1 MFDRLLRTLTLA
13 VALFGSLTLA
23 CAPAQHDVA
32 AVDQPLAQGFPELA
46 SPENAFVWM
55 IEKKGL
61 KPSFLFGTM
70 HAGDERFTK
79 FNDTVKIVFK
89 TADAV
94 YTELPMDEMEEIQ
107 QALAA
112 STMLPADKSLADY
125 VDADVLADFHTIVGE
140 YGYPPEVTDR
150 FRPVMASML
159 LQQLPLLKRYGAAKA
174 LDEKI
179 YMAAKRAGKEV
190 GGVEFVEEQ
199 LAAFNVLS
207 DEEAGQAMRKA
218 VKLTMEDRKT
228 GRDRINEL
236 VYFYLLGDEKQ
247 INNYLLEDY
256 DANDPLDVRFM
267 DALLTKRNVVMAERV
282 AKMTK
287 ENPEKVYVFA
297 FGTLHF
303 VGSDSVVTMLREQ
316 GYKVTR
322 LTAPKATDEAGN
334 TSGEPTKAVKY

>member
-1 MFDRLLRTLTLA
+1 MFDRLLRTLTPALA
-13 VALFGSLTLA
+13 LLAALTLA
-23 CAPAQHDVA
+23 PIAPAQHDVA
-32 AVDQPLAQGFPELA
+32 TVDQTQAQKFPELA

-55 IEKKGL
+55 IEKKGR

-79 FNDTVKIVFK
+79 FNDTVKVIFK

-107 QALAA
+107 KALTT
-112 STMLPADKSLADY
+112 STMLPAGKSLGDY
-125 VDADVLADFHTIVGE
+125 VDADVLADFHEIVKG
-140 YGYPPEVTDR
+140 YGFPPEATSQ

-179 YMAAKRAGKEV
+179 YMAAKRAGKDV
-190 GGVEFVEEQ
+190 GGVEVVEEQ

-207 DEEAGQAMRKA
+207 DEEAGRAMRKA
-218 VKLTMEDRKT
+218 VKLTMEDLKT

-236 VYFYLLGDEKQ
+236 IYYYLLGDEKQ
-247 INNYLLEDY
+247 IYNYMLEDY

-267 DALLTKRNVVMAERV
+267 EALLTKRNVVMAERV

-287 ENPEKVYVFA
+287 ENPQKVYVFA

-303 VGSDSVVTMLREQ
+303 VGPDSVVTMLRDQ

-322 LTAPKATDEAGN
+322 LTAPKATAEAK
-334 TSGEPTKAVKY
+334 KASAKAAN